1 MRRGF
6 TEENKDHSKKKKKNH
21 ENTASKEINEAIKE
35 KHSGKRMME
44 LL

>member
-6 TEENKDHSKKKKKNH
+6 IEENKDHSKKKKQH

-35 KHSGKRMME
+35 KHSGKRMMG